1 MEGSRERQNAAL
13 SMAIPPCYR
22 FAMSIPTHITTA
34 MTLLRRG
41 APLLCL
47 LLLGAT
53 HAQPA
58 KGFNDLGTVYFQ
70 EGRFA
75 DALERFGQAH
85 KLAPEIPAIRRN
97 MALCHQAL
105 ANEAME
111 NDDLNLALE
120 HLNKAIELEPRLPA
134 PHAQAGAYL
143 FAAERLKEAQPFLE
157 QALKLDN
164 SQLDARAMLGEIA
177 YRANDHAKA
186 ETHWKIVLEAKP
198 DWPGLAQ
205 RLEKLRREAHIEG
218 DFKRYPSAHFE
229 ISFGDVLTEATLSR
243 IFDILET
250 AYQEIGTE
258 LGGVFPSETVE
269 VVLYDGVQ
277 FAEAT
282 QSDPHVGA
290 LFDGK
295 IRAPITNK
303 EGRFLQNA
311 TLKSRLRHEYVHVVL
326 RHRLGAKVPWWFNE
340 GLAETLSR
348 KMDQSRLRLVRTAF
362 RSEETLSFQE
372 LESNPRGQ
380 LSPEQVSLAYAQ
392 SHVAVAQLWNEGNA
406 KFPALLEA
414 FDKSP
419 SYEDALKSV
428 LNTDYA
434 TLEKL
439 TETATNAE

>member
-1 MEGSRERQNAAL
+1 
-13 SMAIPPCYR
+13 
-22 FAMSIPTHITTA
+22 MS
-34 MTLLRRG
+34 LLHRG
-41 APLLCL
+41 LPLLCL
-47 LLLGAT
+47 LILSTA

-70 EGRFA
+70 EGRYA
-75 DALERFGQAH
+75 DALERFKQAL
-85 KLAPEIPAIRRN
+85 KLAPEVPAIRRN

-111 NDDLNLALE
+111 KDDLAQAMV
-120 HLNKAIELEPRLPA
+120 HLDRAIELDPRFPA

-143 FAAERLKEAQPFLE
+143 FTAERLEEARPYLE

-164 SQLDARAMLGEIA
+164 EQLDARAMLGEIF

-229 ISFGDVLTEATLSR
+229 ISFGEVLSEATLSR
-243 IFDILET
+243 VFYILET

-258 LGGVFPSETVE
+258 LGGIFPSETVE
-269 VVLYDGVQ
+269 VVLYDGTQ
-277 FAEAT
+277 FADAT

-326 RHRLGAKVPWWFNE
+326 RHRLGSKVPWWFNE

-348 KMDQSRLRLVRTAF
+348 KMDQSRLRLVRSAY
-362 RSEETLSFQE
+362 RGNETFPFAD
-372 LESNPRGQ
+372 LENNPRGQ
-380 LSPEQVSLAYAQ
+380 YSPQQVSLAYAQ
-392 SHVAVAQLWNEGNA
+392 SHVAVAQLWKEGES

-414 FDKSP
+414 FEKSP
-419 SYEDALKSV
+419 RYEDALKSV

-439 TETATNAE
+439 TEAASGEE